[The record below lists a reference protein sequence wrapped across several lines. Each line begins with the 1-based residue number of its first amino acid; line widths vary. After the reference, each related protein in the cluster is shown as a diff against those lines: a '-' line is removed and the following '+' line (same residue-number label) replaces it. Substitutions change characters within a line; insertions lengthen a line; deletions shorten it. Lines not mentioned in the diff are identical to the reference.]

1 MRRGI
6 QELCIGM
13 GFLVRMVLGDK
24 LEKAPAQKQTKR
36 LKTKQNTLF
45 GSVASCM
52 AATSAC

>member
-6 QELCIGM
+6 QELCIGT